1 MKVLLFN
8 GSPHIKGNTAI
19 ALDEIVKTLEDKGIE
34 TEIIQIGGKSIR
46 GCIGCGKCAENG
58 HRCVFDDIVNVCLD
72 KVETA
77 DGFVFASP
85 VYYASPN
92 GTLLAFLDRLF
103 YAGSSY
109 FAYKPGASVAVARRA
124 GTSTT
129 YDTLNKYIGI
139 SNMLMVPAN
148 YWNNVHGAAAGEATQ
163 DLEGLQTMRVIGAN
177 MAWLLELIESGAAHG
192 LPHPVPESK
201 AKFNFIR

>member
-1 MKVLLFN
+1 MKVLMFN
-8 GSPHIKGNTAI
+8 GSPHAKGNTAV
-19 ALDEIVKTLEDKGIE
+19 ALEEIKNTLEAQGVE
-34 TEIIQIGGKSIR
+34 TEIIQIGGKSIQ

-72 KVETA
+72 KVETS
-77 DGFVFASP
+77 DGFIFASP

-92 GTLLAFLDRLF
+92 GTMLAFMDRLF
-103 YAGSSY
+103 YAGSQY
-109 FAYKPGASVAVARRA
+109 FAYKPGASVAVARRG

-129 YDTLNKYIGI
+129 YDVLNKYIGI

-148 YWNNVHGAAAGEATQ
+148 YWNNVHGAAPGEASQ
-163 DLEGLQTMRVIGAN
+163 DIEGLQTMRVIATN
-177 MAWLLELIESGAAHG
+177 MAWLLALIENGIDHG
-192 LPHPVPESK
+192 LPHPTPELK